1 MWMEITIIILFFS
14 LVAIGLAFVS
24 MWILRY
30 NQHRA
35 PKQEVQATLVAF
47 RPMESSSSRHYVCF
61 LLKNKEERSFA
72 LSIKKTAAWQVGDTG
87 ILRYQGYRFLGFEK

>member
-24 MWILRY
+24 MWILRHK
-30 NQHRA
+30 QRRA

-47 RPMESSSSRHYVCF
+47 RSMESSSSQHYVCF
-61 LLKNKEERSFA
+61 RIKNKEERSFA
-72 LSIKKTAAWQVGDTG
+72 LSMKKTVAWQVGDTG
-87 ILRYQGYRFLGFEK
+87 LLRYQGYRFLGFEK